1 MYGKKIRK
9 ADLENQNKQV
19 IDLNDITMTKE
30 SRMMEA
36 YKRILKAIQ
45 EKFRNKQE
53 HDQNKSV

>member
-30 SRMMEA
+30 NRMMEA

-45 EKFRNKQE
+45 EKFRNK
-53 HDQNKSV
+53 